1 MLAQKLTSLLE
12 RNRIHYKAFKHPT
25 AYTAQGVASVMHVP
39 GRQVAKTVVLEVDG
53 KFVLAVLP
61 APCHVDLQRFRE
73 AAGATS
79 VSLADEVEFRKLFPG
94 CEPGAEP
101 PFGHLYGLPT
111 WVDASL
117 AEDEFI
123 TFNGG
128 SHDDAVRIRYEEFV
142 QLAQPRVA
150 RFARG

>member
-12 RNRIHYKAFKHPT
+12 RNRIHYKALRHPPT
-25 AYTAQGVASVMHVP
+25 YTAQDMASAMHVP
-39 GRQVAKTVVLEVDG
+39 GREIAKAVVLEVDG
-53 KFVLAVLP
+53 KFAVAVLP
-61 APCHVDLQRFRE
+61 ASRRVDLQRFRE
-73 AAGATS
+73 AAGAQS
-79 VSLADEVEFRKLFPG
+79 VSLAEEVEFRKLFLG
-94 CEPGAEP
+94 CELGAEP

-111 WVDASL
+111 WVDDSL

-128 SHDDAVRIRYEEFV
+128 SHEDAVRIRYEDFAR
-142 QLAQPRVA
+142 LAQPKVA